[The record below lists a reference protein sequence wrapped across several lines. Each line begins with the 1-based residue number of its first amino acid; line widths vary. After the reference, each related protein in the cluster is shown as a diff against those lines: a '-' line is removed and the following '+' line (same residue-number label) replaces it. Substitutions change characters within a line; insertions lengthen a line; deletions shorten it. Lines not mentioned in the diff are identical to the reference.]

1 MRPTFPRLRSCG
13 RPACHLLAILLTCAT
28 FAGCGQSTPEESA
41 QKAPPPV
48 IKAETFVVEQVNWP
62 RIIRSQ
68 GSLYPDEEATLGLKV
83 EGRVVE
89 VHADLGDIV
98 EAGADLVTVYQ
109 DDFKLRVE
117 QAEAQLR
124 QARSAVGLTPEKSLD
139 QLNPLNAPPVKEQ
152 RALWDEATANF
163 RRAKDLLEQN
173 ALTRAE
179 FDQIASA
186 ERVAAARYDSALN
199 SVREKIAFISVQQS
213 TLDLAREDLANTVL
227 KAPFTAVVQR
237 RLVAPGSYVKVGDPL
252 LVLVRVDKLR
262 YRGSVPERLS
272 QMVQIGQPVEL
283 QIESITDPESTVVSR
298 ISPLL
303 DQASRALTFEAIV
316 ENGDRVLR
324 AGLFAEAQLTVD
336 TEDEAIAIPET
347 AVVQFAGIQKVWK
360 VVEGQVQEQEVLLG
374 DRRDGFVRVVSGLDP
389 GEVILNEATQG
400 RAGVL
405 ASADDTS
412 EESPTPSS

>member
-1 MRPTFPRLRSCG
+1 MRPTSPHLRSCG
-13 RPACHLLAILLTCAT
+13 NPARHLVAVLFICAIL
-28 FAGCGQSTPEESA
+28 AGCAKSTPEDTA
-41 QKAPPPV
+41 QKAPPPK
-48 IKAETFVVEQVNWP
+48 IEAETLIVELVNWP

-89 VHADLGDIV
+89 VHADLGDVV

-117 QAEAQLR
+117 QAEAQLQ
-124 QARSAVGLTPEKSLD
+124 QARSAVGMTPEKSLD
-139 QLNPLNAPPVKEQ
+139 QLEPLNAPPVKEQ
-152 RALWDEATANF
+152 RALWDEATANL
-163 RRAKDLLEQN
+163 RRAKDLMEQN

-213 TLDLAREDLANTVL
+213 TLDLARENLANTVL

-252 LVLVRVDKLR
+252 LVLVRIDKLR
-262 YRGSVPERLS
+262 YRGTVPERLS
-272 QMVQIGQPVEL
+272 QMVQIGQPIEL
-283 QIESITDPESTVVSR
+283 QIESITEPETTVVSR

-316 ENGDRVLR
+316 ENNDHVLR
-324 AGLFAEAQLTVD
+324 AGLFAEAQLTVNSD
-336 TEDEAIAIPET
+336 AEAIAIPEA
-347 AVVQFAGIQKVWK
+347 AVVQFAGTQKVWK
-360 VVEGQVQEQEVLLG
+360 VVEGQVREQEVLLG
-374 DRRDGFVRVVSGLDP
+374 DRRRGFVRVLSGLVP
-389 GEVILNEATQG
+389 GDRILNEATQG

-405 ASADDTS
+405 ASNEETS
-412 EESPTPSS
+412 EETPTPSS

>member
-1 MRPTFPRLRSCG
+1 MVTALFCV
-13 RPACHLLAILLTCAT
+13 TV
-28 FAGCGQSTPEESA
+28 AGCAQSTPEDTT
-41 QKAPPPV
+41 QQVPPPA
-48 IKAETFVVEQVNWP
+48 IIDAETLVVEQVNWP

-68 GSLYPDEEATLGLKV
+68 GSLYPDEEATLGLKI

-89 VHADLGDIV
+89 VHADLGDVV
-98 EAGADLVTVYQ
+98 EAGTSLVTVYQ
-109 DDFKLRVE
+109 DDFQLRVE

-124 QARSAVGLTPEKSLD
+124 QARSAVGLSPEASLD
-139 QLNPLNAPPVKEQ
+139 QLEPLNAPPVKEQ
-152 RALWDEATANF
+152 RALWDEATANL

-213 TLDLAREDLANTVL
+213 TLDLARENLANTVL

-262 YRGSVPERLS
+262 YRGTVPERLS
-272 QMVQIGQPVEL
+272 QMVQIRQPIEL
-283 QIESITDPESTVVSR
+283 QIESISEPRTTTVSR

-303 DQASRALTFEAIV
+303 DQASRALTFEAVI
-316 ENGDRVLR
+316 ENDDRVLR
-324 AGLFAEAQLTVD
+324 AGLFAEAELTVD
-336 TEDEAIAIPET
+336 SDAEALAIPE
-347 AVVQFAGIQKVWK
+347 ASVVQFAGTQKVWK
-360 VVEGQVQEQEVLLG
+360 VVNGEVREQEILLG
-374 DRRDGFVRVVSGLDP
+374 DRREGYVRVLSGLNP
-389 GEVILNEATQG
+389 GDVILNKATQG
-400 RAGVL
+400 RVGVL
-405 ASADDTS
+405 ASTDDSS
-412 EESPTPSS
+412 EESPAPSS